1 MQCIQEGSI
10 LTHKVDDMVWC
21 AISGMTPSGLGLHF
35 ESKYGYGKNLTQG
48 AIHRVNEFVNAD
60 AKYDLGL
67 MVYPNIE
74 NSLYQA
80 IQNVLSRGG
89 GALLRQYFGSLEP
102 QGAVDSRLYQIALG
116 WYQSYVLKMDGDQLA
131 VGQVIKRGGIVDRD
145 VYGDMTYD
153 EYHQRLGTQKEI
165 PLTAIFQ
172 VKWLEISPIAG
183 SEPARPK
190 TPQWLI
196 DHYEKNYD
204 PWMGDWDNVQEQIR
218 KAKEGL

>member
-1 MQCIQEGSI
+1 M
-10 LTHKVDDMVWC
+10 
-21 AISGMTPSGLGLHF
+21 
-35 ESKYGYGKNLTQG
+35 
-48 AIHRVNEFVNAD
+48 
-60 AKYDLGL
+60 
-67 MVYPNIE
+67 
-74 NSLYQA
+74 
-80 IQNVLSRGG
+80 
-89 GALLRQYFGSLEP
+89 RQYFGSLEP

-196 DHYEKNYD
+196 DHYEKIMILGWGIGITFKN
-204 PWMGDWDNVQEQIR
+204 
-218 KAKEGL
+218 K